1 MNFPVAPPETTPSIR
16 AGHSGYPKFSG
27 RVVRVLG
34 ISGFQKWYPKSV
46 GKNKNPKIRVR
57 VLPEL
62 PEILELHICSIKS
75 NQIHPT
81 IHPVHT
87 SKLTV
92 QTKLT
97 NTSHVQTVTVHTS
110 HITIDK
116 HSFEAHKSNHRWKN
130 KWLRQIRFQSPNHPA
145 LQQTSSTS
153 APAPPTIN
161 AKQ

>member
-1 MNFPVAPPETTPSIR
+1 MKAAPEMGTSM
-16 AGHSGYPKFSG
+16 AGHSGYPKFSD

-46 GKNKNPKIRVR
+46 GKKKNPKIRVRVR

-110 HITIDK
+110 HITINK
-116 HSFEAHKSNHRWKN
+116 HSFEEHKSNHRWKN
-130 KWLRQIRFQSPNHPA
+130 YMTKTDSLPKSKPPSTAVLH
-145 LQQTSSTS
+145 LSSSTT
-153 APAPPTIN
+153 APP
-161 AKQ
+161 

>member
-1 MNFPVAPPETTPSIR
+1 MSR

-46 GKNKNPKIRVR
+46 GKKKNPKTWVRVR

-110 HITIDK
+110 HITINK
-116 HSFEAHKSNHRWKN
+116 HSFEANKSNHRWKN
-130 KWLRQIRFQSPNHPA
+130 YMTKTDSLPKSKPPSTPSV
-145 LQQTSSTS
+145 QQHHCTTL
-153 APAPPTIN
+153 N